1 MDTEHKN
8 TIGQGEPGDEIW
20 EVFLPE
26 GEDEPLPEEGDFW
39 FDIVD
44 EADA

>member
-1 MDTEHKN
+1 MNTEHMN
-8 TIGQGEPGDEIW
+8 TYRRGEFEDEIW

-39 FDIVD
+39 FETFD
-44 EADA
+44 EPEL